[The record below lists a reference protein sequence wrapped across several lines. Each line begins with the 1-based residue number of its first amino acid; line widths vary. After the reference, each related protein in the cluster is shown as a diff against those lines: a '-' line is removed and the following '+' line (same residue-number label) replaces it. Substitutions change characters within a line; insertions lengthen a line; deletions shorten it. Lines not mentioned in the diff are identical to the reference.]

1 MLQHPD
7 QHILLARQSVIAL
20 LPLKRWLSV
29 TCRNRRSIIDS
40 LVAAGARNG
49 TGSIFMAALP
59 TVRRSLTLAAA
70 TTDHRMSREAPPP
83 QRRASS
89 CRL

>member
-1 MLQHPD
+1 
-7 QHILLARQSVIAL
+7 
-20 LPLKRWLSV
+20 
-29 TCRNRRSIIDS
+29 
-40 LVAAGARNG
+40 LVAAGGPERNRV
-49 TGSIFMAALP
+49 IFMAALP

-89 CRL
+89 CRLWSR